1 MATGNK
7 SRRVARFSES
17 IVIKVQPSDAFA
29 YLGNPETA
37 TIIDPAVLSYLPD
50 TVPMAVGTI
59 NTVKVRMFGLRL
71 TTVTRVLIWDAGR
84 RMVIESV
91 RPSRP
96 VKGIATH
103 TFDPHPEGTLYTW
116 SMEIVPTF
124 VGGRFFAAFFCRFM
138 RMNARRQQARFKQA
152 MEISEAVGPV
162 APQNST

>member
-1 MATGNK
+1 MATGDQ
-7 SRRVARFSES
+7 SRRAARFSES
-17 IVIKVQPSDAFA
+17 IVIKAPPSDAFA

-37 TIIDPAVLSYLPD
+37 TIIDPAVVSYVPD
-50 TVPMAVGTI
+50 TVPMAVGTT

-71 TTVTRVLIWDAGR
+71 TTVTRVLVWEEGR

-103 TFDPHPEGTLYTW
+103 TFASHAEGTLYTW
-116 SMEIVPTF
+116 SMEIVPTL

-152 MEISEAVGPV
+152 MEV
-162 APQNST
+162 AALGNSRQL

>member
-1 MATGNK
+1 M
-7 SRRVARFSES
+7 
-17 IVIKVQPSDAFA
+17 IKVRPSEAFA

-37 TIIDPAVLSYLPD
+37 TVIDPAVVSYVPD

-71 TTVTRVLIWDAGR
+71 TTVTRVLAWDEGR

-103 TFDPHPEGTLYTW
+103 TFDSHPEGVLYTW

-124 VGGRFFAAFFCRFM
+124 IGGRFFAAFFCRFM

-152 MEISEAVGPV
+152 METNEGPGSVGH
-162 APQNST
+162 QDSI